1 LYEELP
7 KHKVVGVRGPGL
19 WKVDGEDVD
28 ELFVS
33 TRSVSTYP
41 HLPSGE
47 KDGDPIADRL
57 YVQVHENRAFVA
69 VADGC
74 NWGKR
79 PQMAAR
85 DAVAA
90 VSGYLSDKQEL
101 IRDVQDAGHF
111 LLRSFAEAHKR
122 IVAGKEDIWEA
133 GTTTLI
139 GALCLELEPTQDS
152 DPRWGLLCASVGDC
166 KAFIAQNRT
175 REVIDVTSGNRN
187 NVVDGRD
194 PGGRLGPYVGQGW
207 PDLRNLR
214 LYWSPCEAED
224 IVMIMSDGVH
234 DNLDPQTLGKLPTE
248 LKLPSDA
255 KWTTW
260 DEVPHDLVA
269 RVKSE
274 YMRALLADIVFS
286 GEPKSPSSITDR
298 LINHCLEVTRKAR
311 EFMES
316 HPNKKQ
322 PTDYIEFPGK
332 MDHTTCVTFVVG
344 HKGGSGS
351 PSNNNHEVSSSITSS
366 TRSDYPIHSVINS
379 NSYRSSFGSMASS
392 INTTGGSSLMLGNTP
407 SGAAYSHSSTT
418 GLIH

>member
-1 LYEELP
+1 MSLTRAEYTLYEELP
-7 KHKVVGVRGPGL
+7 KHKVVGLRGPGL
-19 WKVDGEDVD
+19 WKVDGEDID
-28 ELFVS
+28 EVFVS

-90 VSGYLSDKQEL
+90 VSNYLTDKQEL

-139 GALCLELEPTQDS
+139 GALCLELETQEGE
-152 DPRWGLLCASVGDC
+152 PRWGLLCASVGDC
-166 KAFIAQNRT
+166 KAFIAQQRT
-175 REVIDVTSGNRN
+175 REVIDVTTGNRN

-214 LYWSPCEAED
+214 LYFSPCEAND

-234 DNLDPQTLGKLPTE
+234 DNLDPQTLGKLPTD
-248 LKLPSDA
+248 LKNLSQGDA

-260 DEVPHDLVA
+260 DEIPHDTLL

-274 YMRALLADIVFS
+274 YMRGLLADIVFVENS
-286 GEPKSPSSITDR
+286 TPSSITDR
-298 LINHCLEVTRKAR
+298 LIGHCLEVTRKAR
-311 EFMES
+311 EFMEKN
-316 HPNKKQ
+316 PNKKQ
-322 PTDYIEFPGK
+322 PVDYIEFPGK
-332 MDHTTCVTFVVG
+332 MDHTTCVTFLVG
-344 HKGGSGS
+344 HKSSGS
-351 PSNNNHEVSSSITSS
+351 PSQNHNHEHTE
-366 TRSDYPIHSVINS
+366 P
-379 NSYRSSFGSMASS
+379 
-392 INTTGGSSLMLGNTP
+392 
-407 SGAAYSHSSTT
+407 STT
-418 GLIH
+418 NHEIS

>member
-1 LYEELP
+1 MSARSVEVYLYEELP
-7 KHKVVGVRGPGL
+7 KLKVVGVRGPGT

-28 ELFVS
+28 ETFVS

-41 HLPSGE
+41 HLPTGE

-90 VSGYLSDKQEL
+90 VSGYLTDKQERIL
-101 IRDVQDAGHF
+101 DLQDAGHF
-111 LLRSFAEAHKR
+111 LLRSFSEAHKR

-139 GALCLELEPTQDS
+139 GALCLELEPQQEG

-166 KAFIAQNRT
+166 KAFIAQHDT

-194 PGGRLGPYVGQGW
+194 PGGRLGPYVGHGW

-214 LYWSPCEAED
+214 LYFSPCQAGD
-224 IVMIMSDGVH
+224 VVLIMSDGVH
-234 DNLDPQTLGKLPTE
+234 DNLDPQTLGKLPPE
-248 LKLPSDA
+248 LKLPADA
-255 KWTTW
+255 KWTSW
-260 DEVPHDLVA
+260 DEVPHDAIMRL
-269 RVKSE
+269 KSE
-274 YMRALLADIVFS
+274 YMRGLLREIVFTTHPERS
-286 GEPKSPSSITDR
+286 SPTAITDR
-298 LINHCLEVTRKAR
+298 LIKHCLEVTRKAR
-311 EFMES
+311 EFMERN
-316 HPNKKQ
+316 PNQKQ

-344 HKGGSGS
+344 HKGDASSSSSGPAQNGNS
-351 PSNNNHEVSSSITSS
+351 HEHTDPEQSNNTNNNEIS
-366 TRSDYPIHSVINS
+366 
-379 NSYRSSFGSMASS
+379 
-392 INTTGGSSLMLGNTP
+392 
-407 SGAAYSHSSTT
+407 
-418 GLIH
+418 